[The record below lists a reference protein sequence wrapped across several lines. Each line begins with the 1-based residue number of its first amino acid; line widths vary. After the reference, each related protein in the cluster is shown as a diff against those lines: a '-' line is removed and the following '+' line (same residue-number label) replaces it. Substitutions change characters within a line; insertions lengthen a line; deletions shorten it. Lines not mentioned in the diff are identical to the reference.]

1 MPMLNRT
8 AKRGL
13 IVIAIILMSGC
24 GVLGAYVWWLS
35 GAFQPV
41 VWETPDGGLRIQY
54 QPGKPMIDLLVSKKF
69 TAGSKREWV
78 CIEPGAT
85 QRWIGAMAV
94 TDPEELLERAG
105 IPLGRS
111 DSAGLC
117 RFYPDANDSQK
128 AQILAILEEDAPLSE
143 DVLEC
148 LAGLPGAIGA
158 ETDDENTRRIR
169 ELVSTTKDQ

>member
-1 MPMLNRT
+1 MAMLNRT
-8 AKRGL
+8 AKRAL
-13 IVIAIILMSGC
+13 IVVAIILVSGC
-24 GVLGAYVWWLS
+24 GVMGAYVWWLS

-54 QPGKPMIDLLVSKKF
+54 QPGKPMINLLVSEKF

-94 TDPEELLERAG
+94 PDPEEMLKRAR

-111 DSAGLC
+111 DSVGLC
-117 RFYPDANDSQK
+117 RFYSEGNDSQR
-128 AQILAILEEDAPLSE
+128 AEILAILEEDVPLSDE
-143 DVLEC
+143 VLMC
-148 LAGLPGAIGA
+148 LAGLLGAIGEEA
-158 ETDDENTRRIR
+158 DDENSRRIR
-169 ELVSTTKDQ
+169 ELVSTIKDQ